1 MDSNMDSDIQS
12 LDLALLSEFFHTPQQ
27 FGTSSNF
34 ALKERQPETYQKF
47 FSEVKKTCQSSVVSI
62 IRSKKFHETV
72 KLCYKQ
78 IFKVIILNSMC
89 SCLFQIHQGL
99 LYFDLLSKCQNVS

>member
-1 MDSNMDSDIQS
+1 MDSHMDSDIQS
-12 LDLALLSEFFHTPQQ
+12 LDSALFSEFFYPPQQ
-27 FGTSSNF
+27 STF
-34 ALKERQPETYQKF
+34 AIKERQPETYQKF

-89 SCLFQIHQGL
+89 SCLFQIHQGW
-99 LYFDLLSKCQNVS
+99 LYFDHLSKCQNVN